1 MIKLKRI
8 YEPPGADDGF
18 RILVERLWPR
28 GFTKERAH
36 IDLWLKDIAPSP
48 ALRTWYAH
56 DVARWDE
63 FVRRYQAELREN
75 PLLGDLRAILHEHPV
90 VTFLFAA
97 RDLEHNSA
105 QVLKASLE
113 QEAAA

>member
-28 GFTKERAH
+28 GFSKERAH
-36 IDLWLKDIAPSP
+36 VDLWLKETSPSSS
-48 ALRTWYAH
+48 LRTWYSH
-56 DVARWDE
+56 DVSRWQE
-63 FVRRYQAELREN
+63 FVGRYQAELRGN
-75 PLLGDLRAILHEHPV
+75 PYLEQLRAILDQYPV

-105 QVLKASLE
+105 QVLKAFLE
-113 QEAAA
+113 ASTAS